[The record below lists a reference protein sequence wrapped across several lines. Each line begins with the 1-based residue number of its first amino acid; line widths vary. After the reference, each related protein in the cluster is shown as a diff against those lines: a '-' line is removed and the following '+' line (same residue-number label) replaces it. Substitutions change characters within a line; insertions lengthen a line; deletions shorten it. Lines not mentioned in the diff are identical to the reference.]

1 MHVGNWGTTS
11 SGQPAR
17 AGVAQV
23 LNRLT
28 FASTLSQLRRVTTP
42 LNKKDKL
49 AKPRQL
55 HNTHWGMI
63 CPAETPE
70 GAPCGLVKNLSLM
83 SFVSVGYPKN
93 DREVLLKCLIND
105 LGMEELNKDTN
116 PSSIV
121 DKTKV
126 FLNGSWVGM
135 HFDPFYLVG
144 RLRHLRRTS
153 PNTKLKEISIV
164 RDINNKE
171 IRVYTDYGRVQRPLF
186 VVERNRLAI
195 TLGHI
200 KRLNVIK

>member
-1 MHVGNWGTTS
+1 M
-11 SGQPAR
+11 
-17 AGVAQV
+17 

-83 SFVSVGYPKN
+83 SFVSVGYPKKAKE
-93 DREVLLKCLIND
+93 DFLKFLIND
-105 LGMEELNKDTN
+105 LSMEELNKDST
-116 PSSIV
+116 PSSIA

-135 HFDPFYLVG
+135 HFDPFYLVQ
-144 RLRHLRRTS
+144 RLKHVRRTT
-153 PNTKLKEISIV
+153 NIRKFKEISIV
-164 RDINNKE
+164 RDITNKE
-171 IRVYTDYGRVQRPLF
+171 IRIYTDYGRVQRPLF
-186 VVERNRLAI
+186 IVEGSKLTV

-200 KRLNVIK
+200 KRLQVYLLHHCF